1 MKNLKPI
8 QKEMIR
14 GSWIFSFIPEHER
27 KGKLSD
33 PAVGEQRSETDKR
46 RLCSSTLLQT
56 SEPHRRKLQKFTSK
70 RGTNPEFKRNSASR
84 PSRFP
89 DKESQGAKS
98 TAPQMHREKKHR
110 NEQILHRE
118 TNDQNQIFIILLP
131 RKNPKN
137 KNGSVTE
144 IKRSD
149 RDASINH
156 GGTEQIH
163 HITEREREKDM
174 IVLMGLYL

>member
-1 MKNLKPI
+1 MKSLKPI

-89 DKESQGAKS
+89 DTESQGAKS
-98 TAPQMHREKKHR
+98 TAPQMHREKKTQKR
-110 NEQILHRE
+110 
-118 TNDQNQIFIILLP
+118 TNPPPGN
-131 RKNPKN
+131 
-137 KNGSVTE
+137 
-144 IKRSD
+144 KRSKSD
-149 RDASINH
+149 
-156 GGTEQIH
+156 
-163 HITEREREKDM
+163 
-174 IVLMGLYL
+174 LYYTTTSQKSKKQKW

>member
-1 MKNLKPI
+1 
-8 QKEMIR
+8 MIR

-27 KGKLSD
+27 KEEIIGSRGRG
-33 PAVGEQRSETDKR
+33 AEIWNG
-46 RLCSSTLLQT
+46 QT
-56 SEPHRRKLQKFTSK
+56 PPPFYSA
-70 RGTNPEFKRNSASR
+70 PEFRASENSKNSHRNVAQI
-84 PSRFP
+84 PSSNEILP
-89 DKESQGAKS
+89 PVLDSQ
-98 TAPQMHREKKHR
+98 TRNLREQKVLLPRCIEKKKHR